1 MTKILLN
8 GCMGKMGKTITRLAE
23 DNPDVKIAAG
33 IDRNIPE
40 NNDYPVFSSVKDVN
54 IDYDVLLDFSRPDS
68 LHELLSFSIKNKKPI
83 ILCTTGYTDDQLKSI
98 KEAAE
103 VIPVFRSANM
113 SLGVNIVSQL
123 LKAVAP
129 ILYEDFDIEII
140 EKHHN
145 EKVDAPSGTALLLA
159 DSIRS
164 SLKEETNLVLGRN
177 GNKKRENNDI
187 GIHAIRGGSIVGDH
201 ETIFASKGE
210 IIEITHKA
218 ISRDVFGYGALKACS
233 FIIDKP
239 AGLYDMNDVINLK
252 L

>member
-8 GCMGKMGKTITRLAE
+8 GCMGKMGKTITRLAK
-23 DNPDVKIAAG
+23 DNPDITIAAG
-33 IDRNIPE
+33 IDRNISE
-40 NNDYPVFSSVKDVN
+40 DNDYPVFSSVKDVN
-54 IDYDVLLDFSRPDS
+54 VDYDVLLDFSRPDS
-68 LHELLSFSIKNKKPI
+68 LYDLLSFSVKNKKPI
-83 ILCTTGYTDDQLKSI
+83 VLCTTGYTEEQLRRI
-98 KEAAE
+98 KEASD

-123 LKAVAP
+123 LKAISP
-129 ILYEDFDIEII
+129 ILYGDFDIEII

-159 DSIRS
+159 DSIRN
-164 SLKEETNLVLGRN
+164 SLNDETNLVLGRN
-177 GNKKRENNDI
+177 GNKKRDHKDI

-239 AGLYDMNDVINLK
+239 TGLYDMNDVVNLK